1 MAIRAYVLMNLVT
14 SDLSNTML
22 QLREIKEVKNAD
34 AVIGPYDCI
43 AEIEADSMD
52 MLGNVVVN
60 KILRVEGVAKTLT
73 CVKL

>member
-14 SDLSNTML
+14 PDLSSTML

-43 AEIEADSMD
+43 AEVESDTMD
-52 MLGNVVVN
+52 NLGSVVVN

-73 CVKL
+73 CIKL

>member
-14 SDLSNTML
+14 SDLSSTML

-52 MLGNVVVN
+52 MLGNIVVS

>member
-14 SDLSNTML
+14 SDLSSTMT
-22 QLREIKEVKNAD
+22 QLREIREVKNAD

-43 AEIEADSMD
+43 AEVEAENMD
-52 MLGNVVVN
+52 LLGKVVVN
-60 KILRVEGVAKTLT
+60 RILKVDGVAKTLT

>member
-14 SDLSNTML
+14 SDLSSTML

-52 MLGNVVVN
+52 MLGNVVVS
-60 KILRVEGVAKTLT
+60 KILKIEGVAKTLT

>member
-1 MAIRAYVLMNLVT
+1 MAIRAFVLMNLVT
-14 SDLSNTML
+14 SDLSKTMT

-43 AEIEADSMD
+43 AEIESENMEV
-52 MLGNVVVN
+52 LGNVVVN
-60 KILRVEGVAKTLT
+60 KILKIDGIAKTLT

>member
-14 SDLSNTML
+14 ADLSNTML
-22 QLREIKEVKNAD
+22 QLREIREIKNAD

-60 KILRVEGVAKTLT
+60 RILKVDGVAKTLT

>member
-22 QLREIKEVKNAD
+22 QLREIKEVRNAD

-52 MLGNVVVN
+52 LLGNVVVN

>member
-14 SDLSNTML
+14 GDLSNTML
-22 QLREIKEVKNAD
+22 QLREIREVKNAD

-43 AEIEADSMD
+43 AEIEADTMD

-60 KILRVEGVAKTLT
+60 KILKVEGVAKTLT

>member
-14 SDLSNTML
+14 SDLSSTML
-22 QLREIKEVKNAD
+22 QLREIREVKNAD

-52 MLGNVVVN
+52 MLGNIVVSRIL
-60 KILRVEGVAKTLT
+60 KIEGVAKTLT

>member
-52 MLGNVVVN
+52 LLGNVVVY

>member
-14 SDLSNTML
+14 SDLSSTML

-52 MLGNVVVN
+52 ALGSVVVS
-60 KILRVEGVAKTLT
+60 KILRIEGVAKTLT

>member
-14 SDLSNTML
+14 SDLSVTMT
-22 QLREIKEVKNAD
+22 QLREMKEVKNAD

-43 AEIEADSMD
+43 AEVEADNMET
-52 MLGNVVVN
+52 LGSIVVN
-60 KILRVEGVAKTLT
+60 KILKVDGVAKTLT

>member
-52 MLGNVVVN
+52 LLGNVVVN

>member
-14 SDLSNTML
+14 SDLSSTMT

-43 AEIEADSMD
+43 AELEAENMD
-52 MLGNVVVN
+52 VLGKVVVN
-60 KILRVEGVAKTLT
+60 KVLKVDGVAKTLT

>member
-1 MAIRAYVLMNLVT
+1 MAIRAYVLINLVT

-22 QLREIKEVKNAD
+22 QLREIREIKNAD

-60 KILRVEGVAKTLT
+60 KILKIDGVAKTLT

>member
-1 MAIRAYVLMNLVT
+1 MAIRAFVLMNLVT
-14 SDLSNTML
+14 SDLSATMT

-43 AEIEADSMD
+43 AEIEAENME
-52 MLGNVVVN
+52 MLGRLVVN
-60 KILRVEGVAKTLT
+60 EILKVDGVAKTLT

>member
-14 SDLSNTML
+14 SDLSSTML
-22 QLREIKEVKNAD
+22 QLREIREVKNAD

-43 AEIEADSMD
+43 AEIESDSMD

-60 KILRVEGVAKTLT
+60 KILKVEGVAKTLT

>member
-22 QLREIKEVKNAD
+22 QLREIREIKNAD

-60 KILRVEGVAKTLT
+60 KILKVDGVAKTLT

>member
-1 MAIRAYVLMNLVT
+1 MSIRAFVLMNLVT
-14 SDLSNTML
+14 VDLSKTMT

-43 AEIEADSMD
+43 AEIEAENMEVI
-52 MLGNVVVN
+52 GNVVVN
-60 KILRVEGVAKTLT
+60 KILKIDGVAKTLT